1 MSDKNSSHEQRINEL
16 IEQERNIL
24 KKMNTAI
31 RAGANST
38 IIGQFEFML
47 QECRIAQQEIRMIQR
62 EGNGNSDFDNFLSI
76 G

>member
-1 MSDKNSSHEQRINEL
+1 MTDNKPNIDHRLNEL
-16 IEQERNIL
+16 QEQERNLL

-38 IIGQFEFML
+38 ILGQFEFML
-47 QECRIAQQEIRMIQR
+47 QECRFAQQELKILKGSSGDS
-62 EGNGNSDFDNFLSI
+62 EFDNFLSI